1 MADVTGHNPATRDL
15 LAIFERARSRLFG
28 RLDGLTD
35 AEYHWEPVG
44 DCVGV
49 RPGDDGVFRVATLFP
64 EPAPGAPDPVT
75 TIAWRIWH
83 IGALC
88 LRGYVTHFFDDAP
101 EFGDRHAWPGTAD
114 GGVRALAEDWEHFAA
129 RLASLDDARLL
140 APMGRGPGGWADET
154 YQKLALHALVEVAHH
169 GGEIG
174 LLRDLYLREG
184 VRAPLLP

>member
-1 MADVTGHNPATRDL
+1 MTEQTAHNPATRDL
-15 LAIFERARSRLFG
+15 LAIFERARTRLFG

-64 EPAPGAPDPVT
+64 EPAPGEPDPVT

-88 LRGYVTHFFDDAP
+88 LRGYVTHFFADAP
-101 EFGDRHAWPGTAD
+101 EFGDRHEWPGTAEE
-114 GGVRALAEDWEHFAA
+114 GIQALAEDWEHFVS
-129 RLASLDDARLL
+129 RLAALDDARLL

-169 GGEIG
+169 GGETG

-184 VRAPLLP
+184 ARAPLLP